1 MSAAGIVHD
10 LGNLIQVASSAL
22 NHLARDPN
30 VSAAPDLG
38 SVIAGAKTAL
48 ERAGGLVRQTIGA
61 AGGICSDIQQANV
74 CDCLAEIETL
84 IRSAW
89 DAGIR
94 LEVRV
99 RPDLPLIRCDRIGLQ
114 NAVLNLLFNARDAMP
129 DGGLI
134 SVEAAFVPERATVGQ
149 IVIRIQDNG
158 IGMTGETM
166 VRAFDPFFT
175 TKGEG
180 LGGVGLPMVKRF
192 AEESGGSVALQST
205 LGAGTTVT
213 LRFPAMR

>member
-1 MSAAGIVHD
+1 MSTVGIVHD

-22 NHLARDPN
+22 NHLARDPSIS
-30 VSAAPDLG
+30 SAPALRP
-38 SVIAGAKTAL
+38 VIAGARTAL
-48 ERAGGLVRQTIGA
+48 ERAGGLVRQTISKA
-61 AGGICSDIQQANV
+61 QESHVEIEHANV
-74 CDCLAEIETL
+74 GVCLAEIETL

-89 DAGIR
+89 DTKIR
-94 LEVRV
+94 FEVQV
-99 RPDLPLIRCDRIGLQ
+99 GSDLPLVRCDRIGLQ
-114 NAVLNLLFNARDAMP
+114 NAVLNLLLNARDAMP

-134 SVEAAFVPERATVGQ
+134 SVDALVSERSTQVD
-149 IVIRIQDNG
+149 IRVVDNG
-158 IGMTGETM
+158 IGMTSETM

-192 AEESGGSVALQST
+192 AEESGGSVVVQST

-213 LRFPAMR
+213 LRLPAIR